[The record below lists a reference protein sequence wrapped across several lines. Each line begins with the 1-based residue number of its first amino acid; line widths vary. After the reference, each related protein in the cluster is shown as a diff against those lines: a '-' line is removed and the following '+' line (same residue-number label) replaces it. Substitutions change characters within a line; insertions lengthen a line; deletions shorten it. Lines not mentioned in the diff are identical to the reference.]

1 MTGYQTFLHFNISE
15 WMFSIPEDLRMSWL
29 VDLAGKAEDFL
40 NKVDQGAAS
49 ALTKSAQQSSLSYN
63 SPDTKDSIQYNSAAY
78 SSTHDQQHGDSIS
91 APSLGNSAFIS
102 AAAGNIKKPKATV
115 LAGTANVSSTM
126 ALGSSS
132 KVSSNFVRPKK
143 PEVNDDLL
151 FDFLNSSDPPQSER
165 KEVRRETT
173 SKALG
178 PTGVSTQTQMPP
190 LSVAS
195 DPQMG
200 PSVAATPSST
210 QGLSRNSSLSSLSNS
225 SHSVKSFKTD
235 DGSTR
240 DQSQGTKDTMYILC
254 SDIWFISLV

>member
-1 MTGYQTFLHFNISE
+1 
-15 WMFSIPEDLRMSWL
+15 MSWL

-49 ALTKSAQQSSLSYN
+49 ALTKNAQQSSLSYN

-78 SSTHDQQHGDSIS
+78 SSTHEQQHRDSIS
-91 APSLGNSAFIS
+91 ASSLGNSAFIS

-115 LAGTANVSSTM
+115 LAGTSNVSSAM
-126 ALGSSS
+126 PLGSSS

-165 KEVRRETT
+165 KEVRRETA

-178 PTGVSTQTQMPP
+178 PTGGSTQTQMPP
-190 LSVAS
+190 VSVAS
-195 DPQMG
+195 DLQMG
-200 PSVAATPSST
+200 PSVTATPSST

-225 SHSVKSFKTD
+225 SHSVKSFKTE

-240 DQSQGTKDTMYILC
+240 DQSQGTKDTLNIMC
-254 SDIWFISLV
+254 SDIWFISFFLRARILAYLNFLTITG

>member
-1 MTGYQTFLHFNISE
+1 
-15 WMFSIPEDLRMSWL
+15 MFSIPEDLRMSWL
-29 VDLAGKAEDFL
+29 VDLAGKAENFL

-49 ALTKSAQQSSLSYN
+49 ALTKNTQQSSLSYN
-63 SPDTKDSIQYNSAAY
+63 SPDPDTKDPIQYNSAAY
-78 SSTHDQQHGDSIS
+78 SSTHDQQHRDSIS
-91 APSLGNSAFIS
+91 ALSLGNSAFIS
-102 AAAGNIKKPKATV
+102 TAAGNIKKPKATV
-115 LAGTANVSSTM
+115 LAGTANVSSAM

-165 KEVRRETT
+165 KEVRRETA

-178 PTGVSTQTQMPP
+178 PTGGSTQNQMPP

-195 DPQMG
+195 DLQMG
-200 PSVAATPSST
+200 PSVTATPSST

-225 SHSVKSFKTD
+225 SHSVKSFKTE

-240 DQSQGTKDTMYILC
+240 DQSQGTKDTPYIMC